1 MNSTGKLRTGYGI
14 GHLVPVIGQETMVDG
29 MVIFSRFVA

>member
-1 MNSTGKLRTGYGI
+1 MNSTGKLRTGHGI
-14 GHLVPVIGQETMVDG
+14 GYLVPVIGRETMVDG